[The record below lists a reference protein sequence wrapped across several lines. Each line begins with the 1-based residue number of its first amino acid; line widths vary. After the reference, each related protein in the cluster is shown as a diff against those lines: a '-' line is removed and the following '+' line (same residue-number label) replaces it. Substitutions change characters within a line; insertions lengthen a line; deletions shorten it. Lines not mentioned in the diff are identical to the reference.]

1 MYVMKTRLGKFLN
14 TSLTDLDSKMLALD
28 AINVITFYAR
38 LTQCLVDEGSMM
50 IVSLIM
56 VAFQLLCI
64 SLCIEDISFFFHDE
78 NLSS

>member
-1 MYVMKTRLGKFLN
+1 MYVMKTRLGQFLN

-38 LTQCLVDEGSMM
+38 LTQCLVDEGSR